1 MRIRGT
7 LGWLLFAVAA
17 GVPLSAERPYIND
30 KKAPEDRRDL
40 EEIQKHA
47 RRSLPA
53 ARRATVCLELGG
65 EGGSGS
71 GVVVSEDGL
80 ILTAAHV
87 TGGVGRDLDVRLA
100 DGRKVKA
107 VSLGLDSETD
117 AAMARIV
124 DEGSYEFIRL
134 DREEGARLGDWV
146 FALGHSGGFD
156 EARGA
161 VFRLGRLVRISEAT
175 LQSDCDLIGGDSGGP
190 LFDLSGQLVG
200 IHSRVGS
207 RLPENMHVP
216 VSEFIR
222 QWDRLLAEEFIGDGP
237 FAERPKEGAA
247 YLGLLTKGREEGGLE
262 VTRVG
267 RESPAEAAGI
277 REGDV
282 ILSLDGVALESR
294 EQLKELLAGCS
305 PGERVAFEMLREGKT
320 EVLTLRLGDRED

>member
-1 MRIRGT
+1 MRIWGSCCR
-7 LGWLLFAVAA
+7 LVICLALFGPAA
-17 GVPLSAERPYIND
+17 ADRLFIND
-30 KKAPEDRRDL
+30 KKAPDSRSDL
-40 EEIQKHA
+40 EVIQKHQREA
-47 RRSLPA
+47 LPA
-53 ARRATVCLELGG
+53 ARKATVCIELG

-87 TGGVGRDLDVRLA
+87 AGGVGRDLEVIFE

-107 VSLGLDSETD
+107 VSLGLDSDTD
-117 AAMARIV
+117 AAMVRIV
-124 DEGSYEFIRL
+124 DEGPFEFAPI
-134 DREEGARLGDWV
+134 DREDDVRLGDWV

-156 EARGA
+156 EARGS
-161 VFRLGRLVRISEAT
+161 VLRLGRLVRVSDST

-190 LFDLSGQLVG
+190 LFDLNGRLVG

-216 VSEFIR
+216 AGVFVR
-222 QWDRLLAEEFIGDGP
+222 QWDRLLASEFIGDGP
-237 FAERPKEGAA
+237 FAERPRKGSA

-262 VTRVG
+262 VVRVG

-277 REGDV
+277 HGGDV
-282 ILSLDGVALESR
+282 ILAMDDVELESR
-294 EQLKELLAGCS
+294 DQLKELLAERS
-305 PGERVAFEMLREGKT
+305 PGERVAFKMLREGKT